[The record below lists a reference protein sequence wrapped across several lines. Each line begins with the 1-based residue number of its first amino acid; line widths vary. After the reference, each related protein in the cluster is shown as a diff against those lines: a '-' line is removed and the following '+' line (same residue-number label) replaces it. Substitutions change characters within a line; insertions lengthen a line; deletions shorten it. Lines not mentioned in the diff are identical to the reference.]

1 MKIFAIGWNY
11 IDHNKELS
19 HNDLPA
25 EPTFFMKAD
34 TAIVKDNKPFF
45 YPSFSQEIDY
55 ETEIV
60 VRINRLGKGI
70 DEKFAPRYYGEIG
83 LGIDFTARDIQ
94 RRQRETGGPWEI
106 CKSFDQSA
114 PISHFIPITQFDDVQ
129 NIHFHLTINGN
140 TVQAGNT
147 HDMLFP
153 INRIIAYL
161 SQFFTLKTGD
171 LIFTGTPA
179 NVGPVHIDDHL
190 QGFIENN
197 LMLDFWVK

>member
-11 IDHNKELS
+11 LDHNKELD
-19 HNDLPA
+19 HDDLPT

-60 VRINRLGKGI
+60 VRINKLGKSI
-70 DEKFAPRYYGEIG
+70 EEKFAPRYYSEIG

-94 RRQRETGGPWEI
+94 RQQRATGGPWEI

-114 PISHFIPITQFDDVQ
+114 PISHFISVSQFVDIQ
-129 NIHFHLTINGN
+129 NTEFHLTINGDI
-140 TVQAGNT
+140 VQTGNT
-147 HDMLFP
+147 RDMIF
-153 INRIIAYL
+153 NFNQIIAYL

-171 LIFTGTPA
+171 FIFTGTPA
-179 NVGPVHIDDHL
+179 NVGQVHIGDHL

>member
-11 IDHNKELS
+11 LNHNKELD
-19 HNDLPA
+19 HNYVHT

-60 VRINRLGKGI
+60 VRIDKLGKSI
-70 DEKFAPRYYGEIG
+70 NEKFASRYYNEIG

-94 RRQRETGGPWEI
+94 RQQRAAGGPWEI

-114 PISHFIPITQFDDVQ
+114 PISHFIPISQFIDIQ
-129 NIHFHLTINGN
+129 NIDFNLTINENIVQTGN
-140 TVQAGNT
+140 TR
-147 HDMLFP
+147 DMIFTF
-153 INRIIAYL
+153 NQIIAYL

-179 NVGPVHIDDHL
+179 NVGQVHIGDHL

>member
-1 MKIFAIGWNY
+1 MKVFAIGWNY
-11 IDHNKELS
+11 LDHNKELA
-19 HNDLPA
+19 HDEIPT

-83 LGIDFTARDIQ
+83 LGIDFTARDLQ
-94 RRQRETGGPWEI
+94 RRQRASGGPWEI

-114 PISHFIPITQFDDVQ
+114 PISHFLKVSQFQDIQ
-129 NIHFHLTINGN
+129 NINFHLAINGK
-140 TVQAGNT
+140 TVQTGNT
-147 HDMLFP
+147 RDMIFP
-153 INRIIAYL
+153 INQIIAYL
-161 SQFFTLKTGD
+161 SHFFTLKTGD
-171 LIFTGTPA
+171 LIFTGTPV
-179 NVGPVHIDDHL
+179 NVGPVNIGDHL
-190 QGFIENN
+190 QGFIEDN
-197 LMLDFWVK
+197 LMLDFWVR